1 MDEKS
6 SPDAAPR
13 EDTGSRSVRPSGN
26 KLPRIL
32 SLKSSA
38 DISRL
43 FKVGQRVSGQQF
55 TLIWEKSDRFQYG
68 IFVKKELGNSVKRNK
83 LKRYYREAIRE
94 NLEKLEIDLKIAVVP
109 RRQSDQPGFKEIN
122 AEISRIF
129 AKLSQEG

>member
-6 SPDAAPR
+6 LPDAAPK
-13 EDTGSRSVRPSGN
+13 EDTGSRSARPSGN

-43 FKVGQRVSGQQF
+43 FKVGEKVSGQHF
-55 TLIWEKSDRFQYG
+55 TLIWERSDKFQYG
-68 IFVKKELGNSVKRNK
+68 IFVKKEHGSSVERNK

-94 NLEKLEIDLKIAVVP
+94 NLDLLQTDLKIAIVP
-109 RRQSDQPGFKEIN
+109 RTESGQPDFKKIN
-122 AEISRIF
+122 AEVSRIF
-129 AKLSQEG
+129 SKLNQND